1 MSKTIFLIFLLN
13 TTLLPL
19 DLSNI
24 QDLTNWEKIQ
34 DEPVKIEWTKYK
46 GFPIS
51 RSEIILGHPIDKVFN
66 TIQSLESYPEIFH
79 RVEKAIRLDTN
90 IVQIMLDMPF
100 PFSGRDYVIR
110 YETKRQ
116 KHQYILLFWSVNH
129 NNEIKS
135 ESYVRLPNACG
146 IWLLDP
152 INNSETRVIYCWN
165 GELLGNFPN
174 FGLKEAWITQGTEVL
189 LWLDKSLKENKL

>member
-34 DEPVKIEWTKYK
+34 DEPVKIEWIKHK

-79 RVEKAIRLDTN
+79 RVKRAIRLDID

-110 YETKRQ
+110 
-116 KHQYILLFWSVNH
+116 
-129 NNEIKS
+129 
-135 ESYVRLPNACG
+135 
-146 IWLLDP
+146 
-152 INNSETRVIYCWN
+152 
-165 GELLGNFPN
+165 
-174 FGLKEAWITQGTEVL
+174 
-189 LWLDKSLKENKL
+189 

>member
-34 DEPVKIEWTKYK
+34 DEPVKIEWTKHK

-51 RSEIILGHPIDKVFN
+51 RSEIILDHPIDRVFN

-79 RVEKAIRLDTN
+79 RVEAQDIANSNWNYLSSSSFITLYSLLRT
-90 IVQIMLDMPF
+90 
-100 PFSGRDYVIR
+100 GVI
-110 YETKRQ
+110 
-116 KHQYILLFWSVNH
+116 
-129 NNEIKS
+129 
-135 ESYVRLPNACG
+135 
-146 IWLLDP
+146 
-152 INNSETRVIYCWN
+152 
-165 GELLGNFPN
+165 
-174 FGLKEAWITQGTEVL
+174 
-189 LWLDKSLKENKL
+189 